1 MITFFEQLM
10 LSSYFF
16 YMILNKHPREEWI
29 RFAFKKLFVRL
40 SILTLI
46 ENSINNFGN
55 SSIWE
60 WKKFLKWLISFNN

>member
-60 WKKFLKWLISFNN
+60 WNKLTFEMINFF

>member
-29 RFAFKKLFVRL
+29 RFAFKKLFVWL

-60 WKKFLKWLISFNN
+60 WNKLTFEMINFF

>member
-29 RFAFKKLFVRL
+29 RFALKKLFVRL

-60 WKKFLKWLISFNN
+60 WNKLTFEMINFF